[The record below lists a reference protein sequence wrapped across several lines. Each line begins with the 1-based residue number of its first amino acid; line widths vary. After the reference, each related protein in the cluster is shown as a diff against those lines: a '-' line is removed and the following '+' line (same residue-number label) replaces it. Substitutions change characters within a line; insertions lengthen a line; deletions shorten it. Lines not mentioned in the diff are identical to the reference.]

1 MKQLMHFTAKWC
13 TPCKAMEP
21 IIEDF
26 RRRHPDVIY
35 TKVDIDDD
43 MQTAVDFAVMGVPTF
58 ISIID
63 ENLFERKS
71 GKATIFQ
78 LEALFN
84 TL

>member
-21 IIEDF
+21 VIEDF

-58 ISIID
+58 ISQVD
-63 ENLFERKS
+63 GLNFERRTGVS
-71 GKATIFQ
+71 TLFQ